1 MKNNY
6 SKEHIEYLKDTKI
19 KKYLII
25 ITQLSII
32 VFFFI
37 FWEIL
42 AYFKLI
48 DTFLTSRPSDIFKLF
63 IKLSQDGSIF
73 KHIGISLFETIV
85 GFVLGT
91 ILGTLVAIMLW
102 WSSFIAK
109 VLDPYMVVLNA
120 LPKIALGPIIIVW
133 AGAGMS
139 GIIVTALTVT
149 SVFILLYYSP
159 LDRSFVS

>member
-1 MKNNY
+1 MNNNY
-6 SKEHIEYLKDTKI
+6 SKEHIQFLLDSKK

-25 ITQLSII
+25 TTQLSII

-42 AYFKLI
+42 AHLKLI

-91 ILGTLVAIMLW
+91 ILGTLVAVMLW
-102 WSSFIAK
+102 WSNFIAK

-133 AGAGMS
+133 AGAGIS
-139 GIIVTALTVT
+139 GIIVTALTVA
-149 SVFILLYYSP
+149 SVLIFLYYSP
-159 LDRSFVS
+159 FDKSLVN